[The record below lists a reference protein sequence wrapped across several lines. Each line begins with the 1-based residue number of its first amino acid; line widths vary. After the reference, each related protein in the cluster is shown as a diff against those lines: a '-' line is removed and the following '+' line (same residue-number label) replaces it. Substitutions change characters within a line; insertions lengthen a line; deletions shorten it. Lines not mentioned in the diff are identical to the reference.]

1 MVSSRKQSNVD
12 RAVDSLREQYG
23 NESVS
28 GVVCHVGKDADRK
41 NLIQEVYKFI
51 YTKYCTNKSIDYC
64 KIW

>member
-41 NLIQEVYKFI
+41 NLIQKVNVPLLRRYHL
-51 YTKYCTNKSIDYC
+51 YLTGNG
-64 KIW
+64 